1 MEMEENISKK
11 KNKNRK
17 RKAQTTRFYRK
28 SEREVQSLL
37 SHCIGNIGQKAIMHL
52 EARSLIFFHATEHS
66 QLVAAEADINKPVE
80 DDSITGGITSTYI
93 QIDLSDPPI
102 ISPRT
107 YMEHHRLDTNLLYT
121 PGNIRLYRLPLQ
133 LSDYDPKM
141 QPSQIRM
148 LNRFQ
153 EQARAG
159 NEKLSSQLIAQLQRN
174 DVKSSSSRFVIDA
187 TLYRSNCE
195 REFRCVFL
203 PPTSVSQCQGLLT
216 RHYLRVCLKQLRFSE
231 HPQLLEEHR
240 LSQQVEDLYDLYTA
254 HVNNQLCEKLRQELQ
269 VARHVAAR
277 LFAARDQQQQRS
289 SHIAGQLQ
297 RQLRLIQQLRIRYY
311 AESKAER
318 ILLKRLLTE
327 WAHLKELRKQQQYQC
342 THFQLQ
348 LRLLQPTNIDASC
361 SAWKQHFEAD
371 LAEVYREHLE
381 LYYRQRRL
389 WYSDKSSAKPPLKPK
404 FMDIMQSLRVKYEEA
419 FQDPEEPE
427 VHVVRV
433 PVDDSTLNSHL
444 HITPQQAEH
453 SGSNYYMRV
462 NLDNQFVA
470 QTRNYRLEPDLQV
483 HMNESFGVLLDRTRP
498 EHLNISVS

>member
-1 MEMEENISKK
+1 MEMEENVSKK

-37 SHCIGNIGQKAIMHL
+37 SHCIGNLGPKAVLHL

-66 QLVAAEADINKPVE
+66 ELVAAETDINKPVE
-80 DDSITGGITSTYI
+80 EDSITGGTASTYI

-107 YMEHHRLDTNLLYT
+107 YMEHHRLDKNLLHT

-133 LSDYDPKM
+133 LSDYEPQM

-153 EQARAG
+153 EEARAG
-159 NEKLSSQLIAQLQRN
+159 NEKLSLQLIAQLQTN
-174 DVKSSSSRFVIDA
+174 DAKSSSSRFVIDA

-195 REFRCVFL
+195 REFRSVFL
-203 PPTSVSQCQGLLT
+203 PPTPVSQCQGLLT
-216 RHYLRVCLKQLRFSE
+216 RHCLRVCLKQLRFSE

-254 HVNNQLCEKLRQELQ
+254 QVNNQLCDKLRQELH

-277 LFAARDQQQQRS
+277 LFASSDQQQQQS
-289 SHIAGQLQ
+289 SHVAGQLQ
-297 RQLRLIQQLRIRYY
+297 RQLRLTQQLRIRYY

-348 LRLLQPTNIDASC
+348 LRLVQPTNIDASC

-371 LAEVYREHLE
+371 LAEVYREQLE
-381 LYYRQRRL
+381 LYYRQRRM
-389 WYSDKSSAKPPLKPK
+389 WYSDKSPAKPPRKPE
-404 FMDIMQSLRVKYEEA
+404 FVDIMQSLRVKYEEA

-433 PVDDSTLNSHL
+433 PADESTLTSHL
-444 HITPQQAEH
+444 HGH
-453 SGSNYYMRV
+453 SGRSYYMRV
-462 NLDNQFVA
+462 YLDNQFVA

-483 HMNESFGVLLDRTRP
+483 HMNESFGILLDRTRP
-498 EHLNISVS
+498 EHLNIWVS